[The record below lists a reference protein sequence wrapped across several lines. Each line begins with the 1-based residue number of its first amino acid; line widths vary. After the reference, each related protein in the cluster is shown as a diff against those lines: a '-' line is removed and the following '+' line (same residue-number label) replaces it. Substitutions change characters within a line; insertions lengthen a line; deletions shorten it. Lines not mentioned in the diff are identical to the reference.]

1 MRTLCLFWCKN
12 QRYSSLRCRDR
23 RVAESKKAES
33 LRTLCLCGVRTRVCV
48 EAMREFWKRA
58 SGLSAPVPVKSLL
71 TFGNLRSWQL
81 GKRHKA
87 GAAVFDPAFFVRI
100 ETRGRFFAVTDRDQ
114 SIGRDAFLHKKIP
127 GRLSAFGAQRQ
138 VIFG

>member
-1 MRTLCLFWCKN
+1 M
-12 QRYSSLRCRDR
+12 
-23 RVAESKKAES
+23 
-33 LRTLCLCGVRTRVCV
+33 GVCDL
-48 EAMREFWKRA
+48 EALREFWKRI
-58 SGLSAPVPVKSLL
+58 SGLSAPLPVKSDL
-71 TFGNLRSWQL
+71 TFWDFLRSWQL
-81 GKRHKA
+81 GKRHKT

-138 VIFG
+138 IIFG